1 MGAEKSYARL
11 GLFVVVAVVVVLATG
26 LFFVQRMK
34 KRQVIT
40 MYTYVSENVS
50 GLDVSSPVRYRGV
63 GVGRV
68 SALRVDQFGETIEI
82 EFEVLH
88 ERLAA
93 IGSSVARVQAMA
105 DLPVFPNL
113 RARLVGNPLTGETYL
128 LLEIPRDPPPLP
140 ALAFAP
146 RRPYVAS
153 MPSPM
158 AVVQDR
164 LPEVLERAEQT
175 LQTMREI
182 IQRVPASL
190 DRSDRFFTNVERIV
204 AESQLPQF
212 TANSQQFFTT
222 TSGQFAQIT
231 TDLNRLI
238 GTGGSLV
245 TFAEQARAAVET
257 ADLPG
262 STKAAREAMDR
273 TSLAADDLR
282 RALPGILDSLEQ
294 LRELARRIE
303 EQPESVVYGPRPPAK
318 EKP

>member
-11 GLFVVVAVVVVLATG
+11 GLFVVLAIIVSLATF
-26 LFFVQRMK
+26 LFFVQRLRT
-34 KRQVIT
+34 RQVIT

-82 EFEVLH
+82 EFEVLLD
-88 ERLAA
+88 RLDA
-93 IGSSVARVQAMA
+93 IGSNVSRVKAMA
-105 DLPVFPNL
+105 DMPVFPNL
-113 RARLVGNPLTGETYL
+113 RARLVSNPVTGEAYL
-128 LLEIPRDPPPLP
+128 LLDIPREAPPLP
-140 ALAFAP
+140 VLAIAP
-146 RRPYVAS
+146 KRPYVAS

-158 AVVQDR
+158 SVIQDR
-164 LPEVLERAEQT
+164 LPDVLERAEQT
-175 LQTMREI
+175 LQTLREI
-182 IQRVPASL
+182 IDRVPASL
-190 DRSDRFFTNVERIV
+190 DRSDRFFTSVERIV

-212 TANSQQFFTT
+212 TANSQRFFAT
-222 TSGQFAQIT
+222 TSDQFSQIT
-231 TDLNRLI
+231 EDLDRLI

-245 TFAEQARAAVET
+245 TFADEARASVEA

-262 STKAAREAMDR
+262 ATKAAREAMDR

-282 RALPGILDSLEQ
+282 RALPGIRDSLEQ

-303 EQPESVVYGPRPPAK
+303 EQPESVVYGPRPPVK